1 MRRYTTLISAAD
13 LLAHAG
19 RLEWR
24 ILDCR
29 FNLMQPEQGRRDYD
43 AGHIPGS
50 QYADLDRDLAS
61 VVTPDSGR
69 HPLPDPAAFE
79 ATLQQ
84 WGISNDSQVVAVDGG
99 SGAIA
104 ARLWWLL
111 RWLGHDAVAVLDGGL
126 AAWQAAGGSLVQ
138 TAASWPAG
146 WFRGLQRPN
155 RVVTTAE
162 IARRLDSRQ
171 PLQLVDAR
179 DAERFAGKAEP
190 IDTVAGH
197 IPGSLNFPVGQN
209 MASDGCWRPPADL
222 RQRWRTLLGGEP
234 HKDWAVMCGS
244 GVTACHL
251 ALSAVRAGLPEPRLY
266 AGSWSEWIRDPARPV
281 EP

>member
-1 MRRYTTLISAAD
+1 MSPYTTLISAVDLKARAD
-13 LLAHAG
+13 
-19 RLEWR
+19 RSRWR

-29 FNLMQPEQGRRDYD
+29 FNLMQPERGRQDYD

-61 VVTPDSGR
+61 TVTPHSGR
-69 HPLPDPAAFE
+69 HPLPDPAVFE

-84 WGISNDSQVVAVDGG
+84 WGISNDSQVIAVDGG
-99 SGAIA
+99 SGALA

-126 AAWQAAGGSLVQ
+126 AAWQAAGGTLVRTPSL
-138 TAASWPAG
+138 WPAG
-146 WFRGLQRPN
+146 RIRGRP
-155 RVVTTAE
+155 RADQVVSTAE
-162 IARRLDSRQ
+162 IARRLDSGK

-179 DAERFAGKAEP
+179 DPDRFAGKVEP
-190 IDTVAGH
+190 LDRVAGH
-197 IPGSLNFPVGQN
+197 VPGALNFPFAQN
-209 MASDGCWRPPADL
+209 IAGDGCWRPAADL
-222 RQRWRTLLGGEP
+222 RQRWLALLGAEP
-234 HKDWAVMCGS
+234 DEDWAVMCGS

-251 ALSAVRAGLPEPRLY
+251 ALSAVYAGLGEPRLY

>member
-1 MRRYTTLISAAD
+1 MSRYTTLISAAD
-13 LLAHAG
+13 LIANA
-19 RLEWR
+19 EQPAWR

-29 FNLMQPEQGRRDYD
+29 FSLTQPEQGRQDFA

-50 QYADLDRDLAS
+50 QYAHLDLDLAS
-61 VVTPDSGR
+61 AVTPDSGR
-69 HPLPDPAAFE
+69 HPLPEPAVFE

-84 WGISNDSQVVAVDGG
+84 WGISNDSQVIAVDDG

-126 AAWQAAGGSLVQ
+126 AAWQAAGGALVRSPS
-138 TAASWPAG
+138 TWPAG
-146 WFRGLQRPN
+146 RFRGRPRPN
-155 RVVTTAE
+155 QLASTAE
-162 IARRLDSRQ
+162 IVRRLDSGQ

-179 DAERFAGKAEP
+179 APERFAGTVEP
-190 IDTVAGH
+190 LDTVAGH
-197 IPGSLNFPVGQN
+197 IPGALNFPFAQN
-209 MASDGCWRPPADL
+209 IADDGCWRPPADL
-222 RQRWRTLLGGEP
+222 RQRWLALLGGEP
-234 HKDWAVMCGS
+234 DDDWAVMCGS

-251 ALSAVRAGLPEPRLY
+251 VLSATYAGLREPRLY

-281 EP
+281 AP